1 MFVKDKR
8 CNKKGRHFVRKSL
21 QHLLFLSLLLSLAA
35 CQSTTA
41 PVQKTNVKQAVNMQ
55 SSKQA
60 FSQSTRKSSDGIQD
74 VVWQITTVQ
83 QKRAKFF
90 NQMPFLTLNSAL
102 QTVQGNTGCNAIFG
116 RYTYN
121 FGLQQLDMEVRA
133 GHQSCDGALA
143 QEAELLDALQRVKR
157 FKLHGKE
164 LLFLDQSGQV
174 LLQAQKK

>member
-1 MFVKDKR
+1 M
-8 CNKKGRHFVRKSL
+8 RKSL

-35 CQSTTA
+35 CQSATA
-41 PVQKTNVKQAVNMQ
+41 PVQKTNAKQAVNMQ
-55 SSKQA
+55 SPKQA
-60 FSQSTRKSSDGIQD
+60 LPQPMRKSNDGIQD

-90 NQMPFLTLNSAL
+90 NQMPFLTLNSAI

-116 RYTYN
+116 HYTYN
-121 FGLQQLDMEVRA
+121 LSLQQLDLDVRA

-143 QEAELLDALQRVKR
+143 QEAELIDALQRVKR
-157 FKLHGKE
+157 FRLQGNAMV
-164 LLFLDQSGQV
+164 FLDQSGQI